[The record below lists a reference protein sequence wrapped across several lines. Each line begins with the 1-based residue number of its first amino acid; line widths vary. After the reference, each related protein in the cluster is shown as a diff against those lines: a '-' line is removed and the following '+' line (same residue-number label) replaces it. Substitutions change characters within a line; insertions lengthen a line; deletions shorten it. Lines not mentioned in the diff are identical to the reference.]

1 MSVFDKTI
9 KTIGFDKEKTITY
22 KVQKEQEDEV
32 RRTLSTVYEALI
44 EKGYN
49 PLNQLVGYI
58 LTEDPTY
65 ITNYNNARTLITK
78 IERDE
83 LLRHLL
89 KSYLNI

>member
-1 MSVFDKTI
+1 MF
-9 KTIGFDKEKTITY
+9 GFDKEKTITY
-22 KVQKEQEDEV
+22 KISKEEEDLV
-32 RRTLSTVYEALI
+32 RKTLDTVYNALN

-65 ITNYNNARTLITK
+65 ITSYNNARTLITK

>member
-1 MSVFDKTI
+1 M
-9 KTIGFDKEKTITY
+9 IGFDKEKTITY
-22 KVQKEQEDEV
+22 KIAQEEEDFIHN
-32 RRTLSTVYEALI
+32 TLSSVYAALI
-44 EKGYN
+44 EKGYD

>member
-1 MSVFDKTI
+1 ML
-9 KTIGFDKEKTITY
+9 GFDKEKTITY
-22 KVQKEQEDEV
+22 KIAKEEEDLV
-32 RRTLSTVYEALI
+32 RKTLATVYEALI

-65 ITNYNNARTLITK
+65 ITNYNNARTLIVK

>member
-1 MSVFDKTI
+1 M
-9 KTIGFDKEKTITY
+9 IGFDKEKTIKY
-22 KVQKEQEDEV
+22 KVATEEEDFV
-32 RRTLSTVYEALI
+32 RTTLSQVYEALV

-65 ITNYNNARTLITK
+65 ITNYNNARTLIVK

>member
-1 MSVFDKTI
+1 M
-9 KTIGFDKEKTITY
+9 IGFDKEKTITY
-22 KVQKEQEDEV
+22 KVSKEEEDLIHS
-32 RRTLSTVYEALI
+32 TLASVYEALI

-65 ITNYNNARTLITK
+65 ITNYNNARTLIAK

-83 LLRHLL
+83 ILRHLL

>member
-1 MSVFDKTI
+1 M
-9 KTIGFDKEKTITY
+9 IGFDKEKTITY
-22 KVQKEQEDEV
+22 KVSKEEEDQV
-32 RRTLSTVYEALI
+32 RKTLASVYEALI

-65 ITNYNNARTLITK
+65 ITNYNNARTLIVK

>member
-1 MSVFDKTI
+1 MFDSK
-9 KTIGFDKEKTITY
+9 KGFDKEKTITY
-22 KVQKEQEDEV
+22 KVAPDSEDPV
-32 RRTLSTVYEALI
+32 RKTLSTVYEALI

-65 ITNYNNARTLITK
+65 ITNFNNARTLIAK

-83 LLRHLL
+83 LLRQLL

>member
-1 MSVFDKTI
+1 MSVFDNK
-9 KTIGFDKEKTITY
+9 KEKTITF
-22 KVQKEQEDEV
+22 KVAKDEENRV
-32 RRTLSTVYEALI
+32 GRTLTAVYNALM

-65 ITNYNNARTLITK
+65 ITNHNNARTFITQ

-83 LLRHLL
+83 ILRHLL
-89 KSYLNI
+89 KSYLKID

>member
-1 MSVFDKTI
+1 M
-9 KTIGFDKEKTITY
+9 IGFDKEKTITY
-22 KVQKEQEDEV
+22 KITKEEEDFV
-32 RRTLSTVYEALI
+32 RKTLFSVYEALI

-65 ITNYNNARTLITK
+65 ITNYNNARTLIVK

>member
-1 MSVFDKTI
+1 M
-9 KTIGFDKEKTITY
+9 IGFDKEKTITY
-22 KVQKEQEDEV
+22 KVSQEEEDI
-32 RRTLSTVYEALI
+32 RKTLASVYAALI

-65 ITNYNNARTLITK
+65 ITNYNNARTLIAK

-83 LLRHLL
+83 LLRQLL